1 MTPRCAARMIT
12 GSAAFSAA
20 VAAPASPPAI
30 ASSTLR
36 IEPRRVERRAL
47 LISVRRAIWRV
58 ALRAD
63 LVLAMSYSFDRT
75 LKAETRNKR
84 LDFEKK
90 SGDETSRRHVARL
103 IIGPC
108 PGVNASER
116 RRLRH
121 PLGPNGIVT
130 GGHRRPIG
138 G

>member
-36 IEPRRVERRAL
+36 IELRRVERRAL

-63 LVLAMSYSFDRT
+63 FVLAMSYSFDRAR
-75 LKAETRNKR
+75 KAGNPHKR
-84 LDFEKK
+84 LDFEKNS
-90 SGDETSRRHVARL
+90 SGETARRHVARL
-103 IIGPC
+103 IIGPRA
-108 PGVNASER
+108 GVNAQERQSLTPPTWSEWR
-116 RRLRH
+116 RS
-121 PLGPNGIVT
+121 
-130 GGHRRPIG
+130 RRSP
-138 G
+138 